1 MNTITAPNQSS
12 STDHPVQVGHFV
24 QEILVTDTRVFE
36 VIKVT
41 AKTITIRD
49 TRPGEKLSNENMIVL
64 TEALSD
70 PNGTTRT
77 LKLRKDGTFR
87 TRNGSS
93 NLTRARE
100 FNGSPVRKVDLSF

>member
-1 MNTITAPNQSS
+1 MSTVTAPIQSS
-12 STDHPVQVGHFV
+12 STHHPVQVGHFV

-49 TRPGEKLSNENMIVL
+49 TRRGENLSTENMIVL
-64 TEALSD
+64 TEALSNPD
-70 PNGTTRT
+70 GATRT

-87 TRNGSS
+87 TRNGAS

-100 FNGSPVRKVDLSF
+100 FNGSPVRKVDWSF

>member
-1 MNTITAPNQSS
+1 MNTITAPTQSS

-41 AKTITIRD
+41 AKTITIR
-49 TRPGEKLSNENMIVL
+49 TTLSGKNLSNENRIVL